1 MEPFWTQMERF
12 IQEGPLC
19 RRIILTPSRSMG
31 RQLLIGCARRGQPVV
46 GVEVH
51 SIFTLAMEL
60 CSSAMTGENS
70 WRFLSRLETEE
81 QVARLLRGSRLAQHS
96 ALNTASGVKSVWRL
110 LEELDLYQIPTKLK
124 RKGQY
129 QFWNGLMEVRKQ
141 LRQKCES
148 EHLLTRPNLYRLAL
162 ELIRQQAVSL
172 PAQRYAMLSSVSLTS
187 LEKELW
193 QALTQQSGAELLT
206 MPILDGNAL
215 ATQLQGRCR
224 FVRCRGVENEVRF
237 ILDEVLRRGK
247 SPDTAAV
254 AVPNPEYGFRLWQ
267 EGKRLGVPVAV
278 DGGIPLRHSTLYG
291 LLEGLHDWWESGYE
305 VEKLIP
311 LLRNTGLDVPFPV
324 KLSQELRRWKVG
336 WTKER
341 YALVWRQREEDKAEM
356 QERRRVWKAFFD
368 RLFPAVEV
376 WGEQKQAL
384 SQLLQEGCKV
394 KSAENAAAS
403 WQLRSIL
410 EQLEPR
416 DGVSVMQQLLQVV
429 GDSRYLGGRPA
440 PGTLYCASL
449 EQCAAVSGDVLF
461 IPGLG
466 QYSLEPSQAL
476 SPLIGCEERKA
487 LGLPERQLSSPL
499 EQLQRLLTVWEGEVV
514 LLRPSFVV
522 AEMRE
527 QAAAPLYEEL
537 LDLCNASEEAVDFTI
552 PLPEQTADQQ
562 KQAAPSVPSQP
573 AGGEVTAAKTEKPV
587 DGKAWVEQYVFS
599 STSLETA
606 LQCPYRFY
614 LQYVLGICQPDVVE
628 RREKRWLEA
637 GPFGT
642 LVHDVLELYFKPGQ
656 GGQTPDAEELLA
668 QCVLQMKKTEPP
680 ASDALMQRDIER
692 ARQYIQRAIAQ
703 FDAGRTVVGTEYA
716 FGKDGKDELLIP
728 IGAYHLR
735 VEGRIDRIDR
745 LPSGGYAVVDYKT
758 GQSRN
763 YREHPDHYL
772 QPLLYTLAAEKLLGE
787 GAKVEQAG
795 YLFLQEESDNEW
807 MRSMDQVREDGLK
820 RLEALLHEISQMD
833 RDPMC
838 NPCYEWDSSTNTLK
852 PTTDPRKQNDHSKC
866 GTYCPYKLLCEGAEG
881 ESS

>member
-1 MEPFWTQMERF
+1 MELFWAQMEQF
-12 IQEGPLC
+12 MQDGHLC
-19 RRIILTPSRSMG
+19 RRLILTPSRSMG
-31 RQLLIGCARRGQPVV
+31 RQLLMGCARRGQTVV
-46 GVEVH
+46 GVETH

-60 CSSAMTGENS
+60 CSGAMTGENG

-81 QVARLLRGSRLAQHS
+81 RVAHLLHGSRLAQQHG
-96 ALNTASGVKSVWRL
+96 ALNTAGGAKAVWRL
-110 LEELDLYQIPTKLK
+110 LEELDLYQIPAKLK

-129 QFWNGLMEVRKQ
+129 QLWNGLMEVRKR
-141 LRQKCES
+141 LRQICEA
-148 EHLLTRPNLYRLAL
+148 ERLLTRPDLYRLAL

-172 PAQRYAMLSSVSLTS
+172 PAQRYAMLSSVSLTP

-215 ATQLQGRCR
+215 AAQLQGRCR
-224 FVRCRGVENEVRF
+224 FVRCRGVENEVHF
-237 ILDEVLRRGK
+237 ILDEVLRQGK

-341 YALVWRQREEDKAEM
+341 YALVWSQREDDKAEM
-356 QERRRVWKAFFD
+356 QERRRAWKAFFD

-376 WGEQKQAL
+376 SEAQKQAL
-384 SQLLQEGCKV
+384 SQLLQEGCKI
-394 KSAENAAAS
+394 KSADNAAAS

-410 EQLEPR
+410 EQLEPQ
-416 DGVSVMQQLLQVV
+416 DGVSNLQQLLQVV
-429 GDSRYLGGRPA
+429 GESRYLGGRPA
-440 PGTLYCASL
+440 PGMLYCASL

-466 QYSLEPSQAL
+466 QYSLEPDKVP
-476 SPLIGCEERKA
+476 SPLLGCEERKK
-487 LGLPERQLSSPL
+487 LGLPERRSASPL

-514 LLRPSFVV
+514 LLRPAFVV

-537 LDLCNASEEAVDFTI
+537 LKQCGASEEAVDFTI

-573 AGGEVTAAKTEKPV
+573 AGGEVTAAKAEKPV

-628 RREKRWLEA
+628 RRENRWLET

-656 GGQTPDAEELLA
+656 DGQTPDPEELLA

-692 ARQYIQRAIAQ
+692 ARQYIRRAIAQ
-703 FDAGRTVVGTEYA
+703 FDDSRTVVATECA
-716 FGKDGKDELLIP
+716 FGEDGLVIP
-728 IGAYHLR
+728 VGTYRLR
-735 VEGRIDRIDR
+735 LKGRIDRIDR

-758 GQSRN
+758 GQSRK

-772 QPLLYTLAAEKLLGE
+772 QPLLYTLAAETLLGE

-795 YLFLQEESDNEW
+795 YLFLQETSDNQW
-807 MRSMDQVREDGLK
+807 MQSMDQVREDGLK
-820 RLEALLHEISQMD
+820 RLEALLHEISQLD
-833 RDPMC
+833 RDPVC

-866 GTYCPYKLLCEGAEG
+866 GTHCCTDRGGRHG
-881 ESS
+881 EL

>member
-1 MEPFWTQMERF
+1 MELFWAQMEQF
-12 IQEGPLC
+12 MQDGPLC
-19 RRIILTPSRSMG
+19 RRLILTPSRSMG
-31 RQLLIGCARRGQPVV
+31 RQLLMGCARRGQTVV
-46 GVEVH
+46 GVETH

-60 CSSAMTGENS
+60 CSGAMTGENG

-81 QVARLLRGSRLAQHS
+81 RVAHLLHGSRLAQQHG
-96 ALNTASGVKSVWRL
+96 ALNTAGGAKAVWRL
-110 LEELDLYQIPTKLK
+110 LEELDLYQIPAKLK

-129 QFWNGLMEVRKQ
+129 QLWNGLMEVRKR
-141 LRQKCES
+141 LRQICEA
-148 EHLLTRPNLYRLAL
+148 ERLLTRPDLYRLAL

-172 PAQRYAMLSSVSLTS
+172 PAQRYAMLSSVSLTP

-215 ATQLQGRCR
+215 AAQLQGRCR
-224 FVRCRGVENEVRF
+224 FVRCRGVENEVHF
-237 ILDEVLRRGK
+237 ILDEVLRQGK

-341 YALVWRQREEDKAEM
+341 YALVWSQREDDKAEM
-356 QERRRVWKAFFD
+356 QERRRAWKAFFD

-376 WGEQKQAL
+376 SEAQKQAL
-384 SQLLQEGCKV
+384 SQLLQEGCKI
-394 KSAENAAAS
+394 KSADNAAAS

-410 EQLEPR
+410 EQLEPQ
-416 DGVSVMQQLLQVV
+416 DGVSNLQQLLQVV
-429 GDSRYLGGRPA
+429 GESRYLGGRPA
-440 PGTLYCASL
+440 PGMLYCASL

-466 QYSLEPSQAL
+466 QYSLEPDKVP
-476 SPLIGCEERKA
+476 SPLLGCEERKK
-487 LGLPERQLSSPL
+487 LGLPERRSASPL

-514 LLRPSFVV
+514 LLRPAFVV

-537 LDLCNASEEAVDFTI
+537 LKQCGASEEAVDFTI

-573 AGGEVTAAKTEKPV
+573 AGGEVTAAKAEKPV

-628 RREKRWLEA
+628 RRENRWLET

-656 GGQTPDAEELLA
+656 DGQTPDPEELLA

-692 ARQYIQRAIAQ
+692 ARQYIRRAIAQ
-703 FDAGRTVVGTEYA
+703 FDNSRTVVATECA
-716 FGKDGKDELLIP
+716 FGEDGLVIP
-728 IGAYHLR
+728 VGTYRLR
-735 VEGRIDRIDR
+735 LKGRIDRIDR

-758 GQSRN
+758 GQSRK

-772 QPLLYTLAAEKLLGE
+772 QPLLYTLAAETLLGE

-795 YLFLQEESDNEW
+795 YLFLQETSDNQW
-807 MRSMDQVREDGLK
+807 MQSMDQVREDGLK
-820 RLEALLHEISQMD
+820 RLEALLHEISQLD
-833 RDPMC
+833 RDPVC

>member
-96 ALNTASGVKSVWRL
+96 ALNTASGVKTVWRL

-514 LLRPSFVV
+514 LLRPGFVV